1 MPMKG
6 NSAAKHS
13 GYDSTTKKYAQGGM
27 KKMGKKM
34 SHNPGY

>member
-6 NSAAKHS
+6 K

-27 KKMGKKM
+27 KKKMGKKM